1 MLLCW
6 TNAANITLGS
16 SLTAKLN
23 NHNEESSWLSP
34 NGDFSF
40 GFQQIQKDGFLL
52 AIWFNKIP
60 EKTIVWSANRDNL
73 VQQGSIVELTKLGSL
88 SLRDSTGKEVWS
100 TGFGVDHAAMLNTGN
115 FVLANK
121 DFSNNWESFNEPTDT
136 LLPTQVLTT
145 TKQLIASYSKSN
157 YSRGRYLMKID
168 DGDLVLFSRR
178 PPKDHE
184 SIYWPE
190 NLIDGRSTGQGISFQ
205 VMFNKSGS
213 IYVQARNETVLKWLS
228 QSNSSSSTSGLYQR
242 AILEY
247 DGVFRHYVYPKDDD
261 TLNSTAWPLR
271 KWSQTSQ
278 AIPENKCL
286 NFRSPV
292 GSGACG
298 YNSYCSID
306 NDGRPSCYCP
316 NGYTFIDSND
326 KMKGCVPIFEAQSCN
341 EDLEDY
347 KNFYIDSIDFLNWP
361 YGDYEN
367 FQSVS
372 EDWCRNACLVD
383 CFCPL
388 AIFAGNKCYK
398 IAAPLTNGMMDSSIQ
413 GTKSL
418 VKIRKG
424 NSTASKQCNN
434 LDSKRKVDKTTLI
447 VIGSVIVSSSAVLNI
462 LLLIT
467 SLVFCFRLRRKASI
481 TKPIQKNIP
490 EMNLQNFSFFE
501 LEKATNGFKEQLGAG
516 AFGVV
521 FKGVVELVNNNI
533 TSIIAVKKLYNN
545 NMVKEGEQEFKA
557 EVMSIGSTNHKNLVK
572 LIGFCNEGQHRLLV
586 YEYMSNGS
594 LASFLFG
601 PSKPSW
607 HQRKQLALG
616 IARGLFYL
624 HEEKNVEANVEDDAQ
639 IILGDWACDCYE
651 SGKVE
656 CLVENDDEAKM
667 EMKMVEKYVMV
678 ALWCIQEDPSLRPTM
693 KKVML
698 MLEGSENVSAPPLLN
713 SVIIYSNGTRHC
725 DGLILLINHELGTM
739 LLCNPTLKEST
750 ILPEPNYL
758 KTCFNKDKNE
768 IRQKSPYV
776 EFGHD
781 SKSNDYK
788 CVAIWCGESMCKAE
802 VYTMGSDSWRKIKM
816 CQDITDGE
824 LSSGFCWK
832 GVCYWMVDR
841 TGNGFTSI
849 LSFNMS
855 NEEFHFIHLPDFE
868 YWTINKYDVKFSVWN
883 DSIVLF
889 VKSAKERI
897 LRIFKMDVSEAG
909 SCSWTEYVHANPVK
923 CFYNEAPFWKNDEIL
938 MQLWNENSN
947 GNGTIKIGATLT
959 AGDKVFSWLSPSGEF
974 ALGFHQLPHNK
985 DLFLLAI
992 WFNKLR
998 GKTVV
1003 WYADTPNNPTPKGS
1017 KLELTADRGLLLT
1030 GPRNQELWKSGT
1042 IVSQA
1047 DMAIFND
1054 TGNFVL
1060 FDRKSKKIWESF
1072 NHPTDT
1078 LLSTKVLEKGVV
1090 VSSSISPTNFSKGR
1104 FQLSLKTNGKFGLYT
1119 MNLPSE
1125 HLNSNYYTKETTNT
1139 VERFEFVRRR
1149 IEENQENKEQ
1159 TLENTLEVFSKFLF
1173 LLTQFSIQENKLKH
1187 SLSDDAKQDPIHLKI
1202 LPKISS
1208 LQDIMSINFPR
1219 ADSKANT

>member
-23 NHNEESSWLSP
+23 HQNEESSWLSP

-40 GFQQIQKDGFLL
+40 GFQKIQKDGFLL
-52 AIWFNKIP
+52 AIWFNKVP

-73 VQQGSIVELTKLGSL
+73 VQQGSIVELTKVGSL
-88 SLRDSTGKEVWS
+88 ALRDSTGKEVWS

-115 FVLANK
+115 FVLSNK

-157 YSRGRYLMKID
+157 YSRGRYLMTID

-178 PPKDHE
+178 PPQDHE

-213 IYVQARNETVLKWLS
+213 IYVQARNGTILKWLS

-261 TLNSTAWPLR
+261 SQNSTGWPLR
-271 KWSQTSQ
+271 QWSQTSQ

-326 KMKGCVPIFEAQSCN
+326 KMKGCIPIFEAQSCN
-341 EDLEDY
+341 DDLEDY

-361 YGDYEN
+361 LGDYES

-388 AIFAGNKCYK
+388 AIFGGNKCYK

-447 VIGSVIVSSSAVLNI
+447 VIGSVIISSSAVLNI

-481 TKPIQKNIP
+481 TKPNQNIL
-490 EMNLQNFSFFE
+490 EMNLQNFSFVE
-501 LEKATNGFKEQLGAG
+501 LEKATNGFEEQLGAG

-521 FKGVVELVNNNI
+521 FKGVVELDNNNI

-639 IILGDWACDCYE
+639 IILADWACDCYE
-651 SGKVE
+651 AGKVE

-713 SVIIYSNGTRHC
+713 SI
-725 DGLILLINHELGTM
+725 
-739 LLCNPTLKEST
+739 
-750 ILPEPNYL
+750 
-758 KTCFNKDKNE
+758 
-768 IRQKSPYV
+768 
-776 EFGHD
+776 
-781 SKSNDYK
+781 
-788 CVAIWCGESMCKAE
+788 
-802 VYTMGSDSWRKIKM
+802 
-816 CQDITDGE
+816 
-824 LSSGFCWK
+824 
-832 GVCYWMVDR
+832 
-841 TGNGFTSI
+841 
-849 LSFNMS
+849 
-855 NEEFHFIHLPDFE
+855 
-868 YWTINKYDVKFSVWN
+868 
-883 DSIVLF
+883 
-889 VKSAKERI
+889 
-897 LRIFKMDVSEAG
+897 
-909 SCSWTEYVHANPVK
+909 
-923 CFYNEAPFWKNDEIL
+923 
-938 MQLWNENSN
+938 
-947 GNGTIKIGATLT
+947 
-959 AGDKVFSWLSPSGEF
+959 
-974 ALGFHQLPHNK
+974 
-985 DLFLLAI
+985 
-992 WFNKLR
+992 
-998 GKTVV
+998 
-1003 WYADTPNNPTPKGS
+1003 
-1017 KLELTADRGLLLT
+1017 
-1030 GPRNQELWKSGT
+1030 
-1042 IVSQA
+1042 
-1047 DMAIFND
+1047 
-1054 TGNFVL
+1054 
-1060 FDRKSKKIWESF
+1060 
-1072 NHPTDT
+1072 
-1078 LLSTKVLEKGVV
+1078 
-1090 VSSSISPTNFSKGR
+1090 
-1104 FQLSLKTNGKFGLYT
+1104 
-1119 MNLPSE
+1119 
-1125 HLNSNYYTKETTNT
+1125 
-1139 VERFEFVRRR
+1139 
-1149 IEENQENKEQ
+1149 
-1159 TLENTLEVFSKFLF
+1159 
-1173 LLTQFSIQENKLKH
+1173 
-1187 SLSDDAKQDPIHLKI
+1187 
-1202 LPKISS
+1202 ISS
-1208 LQDIMSINFPR
+1208 L
-1219 ADSKANT
+1219 

>member
-23 NHNEESSWLSP
+23 HQNEESSWLSP

-52 AIWFNKIP
+52 AIWFNKVP

-73 VQQGSIVELTKLGSL
+73 VQQGSIVELTKVGSL
-88 SLRDSTGKEVWS
+88 ALRDSTGKEVWS

-157 YSRGRYLMKID
+157 YSRGRYLMTID

-178 PPKDHE
+178 PPQDHE

-213 IYVQARNETVLKWLS
+213 IYVQAGNGTILKWLS

-261 TLNSTAWPLR
+261 SQNSTGWPL
-271 KWSQTSQ
+271 
-278 AIPENKCL
+278 
-286 NFRSPV
+286 
-292 GSGACG
+292 
-298 YNSYCSID
+298 SID

-326 KMKGCVPIFEAQSCN
+326 KMKGCIPIFEAQSCN
-341 EDLEDY
+341 DDLEDY

-361 YGDYEN
+361 LGDYES

-388 AIFAGNKCYK
+388 AIFGGNKCYK

-447 VIGSVIVSSSAVLNI
+447 VIGSVIISSSAVLNI

-481 TKPIQKNIP
+481 TKPNQNIL
-490 EMNLQNFSFFE
+490 EMNLQNFSFVE
-501 LEKATNGFKEQLGAG
+501 LEKATNGFEEQLGAG

-521 FKGVVELVNNNI
+521 YKGVVELDNNNI

-624 HEEKNVEANVEDDAQ
+624 HEECSTQIIHCDIKPQNILLDHSFTARISDFGLAKILKTDQTRTTTGIRGTKGYVAPEWFRNMAVTVKVDVYSYGILLLELICCRKNVEANVEDDAQ
-639 IILGDWACDCYE
+639 IILADWACDCYE
-651 SGKVE
+651 AGKVE

-713 SVIIYSNGTRHC
+713 SVI
-725 DGLILLINHELGTM
+725 
-739 LLCNPTLKEST
+739 
-750 ILPEPNYL
+750 
-758 KTCFNKDKNE
+758 
-768 IRQKSPYV
+768 
-776 EFGHD
+776 
-781 SKSNDYK
+781 
-788 CVAIWCGESMCKAE
+788 
-802 VYTMGSDSWRKIKM
+802 
-816 CQDITDGE
+816 
-824 LSSGFCWK
+824 
-832 GVCYWMVDR
+832 
-841 TGNGFTSI
+841 
-849 LSFNMS
+849 
-855 NEEFHFIHLPDFE
+855 
-868 YWTINKYDVKFSVWN
+868 
-883 DSIVLF
+883 
-889 VKSAKERI
+889 
-897 LRIFKMDVSEAG
+897 
-909 SCSWTEYVHANPVK
+909 
-923 CFYNEAPFWKNDEIL
+923 
-938 MQLWNENSN
+938 
-947 GNGTIKIGATLT
+947 
-959 AGDKVFSWLSPSGEF
+959 
-974 ALGFHQLPHNK
+974 
-985 DLFLLAI
+985 
-992 WFNKLR
+992 
-998 GKTVV
+998 
-1003 WYADTPNNPTPKGS
+1003 
-1017 KLELTADRGLLLT
+1017 
-1030 GPRNQELWKSGT
+1030 
-1042 IVSQA
+1042 
-1047 DMAIFND
+1047 
-1054 TGNFVL
+1054 
-1060 FDRKSKKIWESF
+1060 
-1072 NHPTDT
+1072 
-1078 LLSTKVLEKGVV
+1078 
-1090 VSSSISPTNFSKGR
+1090 
-1104 FQLSLKTNGKFGLYT
+1104 
-1119 MNLPSE
+1119 
-1125 HLNSNYYTKETTNT
+1125 
-1139 VERFEFVRRR
+1139 
-1149 IEENQENKEQ
+1149 
-1159 TLENTLEVFSKFLF
+1159 
-1173 LLTQFSIQENKLKH
+1173 
-1187 SLSDDAKQDPIHLKI
+1187 
-1202 LPKISS
+1202 SS
-1208 LQDIMSINFPR
+1208 L
-1219 ADSKANT
+1219 